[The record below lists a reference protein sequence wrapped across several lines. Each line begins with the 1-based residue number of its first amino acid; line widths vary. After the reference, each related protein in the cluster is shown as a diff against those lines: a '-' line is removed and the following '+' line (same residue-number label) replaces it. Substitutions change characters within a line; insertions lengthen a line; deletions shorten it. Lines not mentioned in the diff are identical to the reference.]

1 MLTETELE
9 AALKQI
15 TGRIDEVNRKLIKK
29 IAAQLLTIEELNATS
44 IQEII
49 VMVDMNADIQEIT
62 RELAQATALNVR
74 DIHQIYQA
82 ALNDSYTEFPAD
94 MACPERRSA
103 DRAIHDQ
110 SVEHNGDKTD
120 LQRRA

>member
-29 IAAQLLTIEELNATS
+29 IAAQLLAIEELNATS

-74 DIHQIYQA
+74 DIYQIYQA
-82 ALNDSYTEFPAD
+82 ALNDSYTDPR
-94 MACPERRSA
+94 P
-103 DRAIHDQ
+103 
-110 SVEHNGDKTD
+110 
-120 LQRRA
+120 

>member
-74 DIHQIYQA
+74 DIYQIYQA
-82 ALNDSYTEFPAD
+82 ALNDSTQTRVS
-94 MACPERRSA
+94 RR
-103 DRAIHDQ
+103 R
-110 SVEHNGDKTD
+110 
-120 LQRRA
+120 